1 MTTHLDLLTG
11 ESAAGLLDAAVA
23 TAGGELVDW
32 RVRQVDHRPG
42 STTTVAYRATVR
54 WNGVERSE
62 TLGASV
68 GRARDGRKP
77 GVVTLS
83 DGDATVAVWRF
94 PGDPALPALPRA
106 FDPAAVEELLA
117 GLGVGPRERAHPE
130 LKVRAYRPTRRA
142 VLEAT
147 AASSRVFLKVLRPRK
162 VADLHQRHV
171 LLSRAGLPVPR
182 PLGWSDDGLLVL
194 SPLRG
199 TEMRTA
205 VRDGGR
211 IPSPPEIM
219 NLLDRL
225 PAEVRDLPRRP
236 AWSESAQHYAGV
248 IGAALPAEAGRA
260 NDLAGAVAERL
271 AERGTG
277 ADPTHGDLY
286 EAQIMLTDGHVT
298 GLLDVDS
305 AGPGHRAD
313 DLACLVAHLDV
324 LSLVGGSDPE
334 QVARA
339 ARMHKLAA
347 DYAAGFVTAPGSRGA
362 DRSDLAARVAGVL
375 LSLATGPHRVQER
388 HWQAATSRRL
398 DVVAAW
404 LDGSRLAAA
413 GVGHA

>member
-162 VADLHQRHV
+162 VADLHQRHA

-194 SPLRG
+194 SPLHG

-211 IPSPPEIM
+211 IPSPSAILD
-219 NLLDRL
+219 LLDRL

-260 NDLAGAVAERL
+260 SDLAGAVAARL
-271 AERGTG
+271 AERGAG

-286 EAQIMLTDGHVT
+286 EAQIMLTDGRVT

-313 DLACLVAHLDV
+313 DLACLVAHIDV
-324 LSLVGGSDPE
+324 LSLVGGSDPTH
-334 QVARA
+334 VARA
-339 ARMHKLAA
+339 SRMRRLAA
-347 DYAAGFVTAPGSRGA
+347 DYAAGFVTAPGTRGA

-404 LDGSRLAAA
+404 LDGSRLATA
-413 GVGHA
+413 GVGGA

>member
-1 MTTHLDLLTG
+1 MNTHLDLLTG

-94 PGDPALPALPRA
+94 PVDPALPALPRA
-106 FDPAAVEELLA
+106 FDPVAVEELLA

-147 AASSRVFLKVLRPRK
+147 AAASHVFLKVLRPRK
-162 VADLHQRHV
+162 VADLHQRHA

-194 SPLRG
+194 SPLHG

-211 IPSPPEIM
+211 IPSPSAILD
-219 NLLDRL
+219 LLDRL

-260 NDLAGAVAERL
+260 SDLAGAVAARL
-271 AERGTG
+271 AERGAG

-286 EAQIMLTDGHVT
+286 EAQIMLTDGRVT

-313 DLACLVAHLDV
+313 DLACLVAHIDV
-324 LSLVGGSDPE
+324 LSLVGGSDPTH
-334 QVARA
+334 VARA
-339 ARMHKLAA
+339 SRMRRLAA
-347 DYAAGFVTAPGSRGA
+347 DYAAGFVTAPGTRGA

-404 LDGSRLAAA
+404 LDGSRLATA
-413 GVGHA
+413 GVGGA